1 MGMASIDT
9 PPSDPAHPLAGKRI
23 LLLSAYD
30 AASHQHWRQQL
41 YAMFAQCHWT
51 TLSLPARYFAWRVRG
66 NSLSWAFNHRREL
79 TDNHDL
85 VIATSLCDLASLRGF
100 VPELARI
107 PTLLYFH
114 ENQLAYPDSGQ
125 QHASV
130 EPAMVNLYSALCA
143 DRLAFN
149 SEWNRRSFLSG
160 IEALLRKL
168 PDAVPAGLPALL
180 QAKSV
185 VIPVPLEDSLF
196 GSDGGTGRD
205 AGRDSRESD
214 RRRPGWAPS
223 SPQGWVHGVSESRVS
238 LPASLN
244 PSMNNRQP
252 ELNSAH
258 QGRRRS
264 SITAVIPAPHREAN
278 GSGYLRAMVII
289 WNHRHE
295 HDKGPERLLLTVQAL
310 IQRGLR
316 FRLHLLGQRFRQRP
330 AAFVQLEQQLAD
342 YYAAQGMEP
351 GINRFI
357 EDRQEY
363 EAILRAADMVLSTAD
378 HDFQG
383 LSMLEAA
390 ALGCMA
396 IAPDAL
402 AYPEYLPA
410 AGLYP
415 VHGLSLEQQAAGAAD
430 RIVYF
435 ARQIHSNASGHPSSA
450 DLPDNVLA
458 LKASNLAPLWQQ
470 CLLDLLKV

>member
-149 SEWNRRSFLSG
+149 SEWNRRSFLGG

-168 PDAVPAGLPALL
+168 PDQVPAGLPALL
-180 QAKSV
+180 HAKSTV
-185 VIPVPLEDSLF
+185 LPVPLGDELF
-196 GSDGGTGRD
+196 EADARTGCD
-205 AGRDSRESD
+205 AGRDTRESD
-214 RRRPGWAPS
+214 RRRPGPLLLLQSAHSRHPWRSAS
-223 SPQGWVHGVSESRVS
+223 AVDLNGWVHGVSDSRVS
-238 LPASLN
+238 LPASMNVRFKN
-244 PSMNNRQP
+244 PQP
-252 ELNSAH
+252 LTKVASCIEL
-258 QGRRRS
+258 
-264 SITAVIPAPHREAN
+264 
-278 GSGYLRAMVII
+278 I

-363 EAILRAADMVLSTAD
+363 DAILRAADMVLSTAD

-390 ALGCMA
+390 ALGCIA

-415 VHGLSLEQQAAGAAD
+415 VQGLSLEQQATGAAD

-435 ARQIHSNASGHPSSA
+435 ARQIHSTESGRPSAA
-450 DLPDNVLA
+450 DVPDSVLA